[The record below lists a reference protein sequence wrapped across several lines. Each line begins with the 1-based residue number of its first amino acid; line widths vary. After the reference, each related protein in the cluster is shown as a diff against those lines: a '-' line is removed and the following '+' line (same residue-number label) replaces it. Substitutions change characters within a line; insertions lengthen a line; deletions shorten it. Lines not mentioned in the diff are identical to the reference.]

1 MHITVFTADYDNC
14 EAGIINIT
22 GKDKFVDWAKSYFQL
37 NEDNEG
43 CPKLRYYWTVDNI
56 VEAVNDYDY
65 LKEIRV
71 LDFDEDF
78 MLSLDFPYNDYW
90 DNKMSEAT
98 EEK

>member
-65 LKEIRV
+65 LKTIRV
-71 LDFDEDF
+71 IDFSEDF
-78 MLSLDFPYNDYW
+78 TLTMELPYDEYY
-90 DNKMSEAT
+90 DNAEGK
-98 EEK
+98 